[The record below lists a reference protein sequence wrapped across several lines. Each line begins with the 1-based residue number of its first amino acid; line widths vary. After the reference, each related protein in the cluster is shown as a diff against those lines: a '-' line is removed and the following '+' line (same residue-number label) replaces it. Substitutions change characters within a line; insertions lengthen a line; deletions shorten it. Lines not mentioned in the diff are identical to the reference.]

1 MLQKAGSYTVSG
13 SIHYVLELSWDPVRS
28 PQDLLEEEQRDGAC
42 ENLFKFKTCRC
53 TCLSFS

>member
-1 MLQKAGSYTVSG
+1 
-13 SIHYVLELSWDPVRS
+13 VLELSWNPVRS

-42 ENLFKFKTCRC
+42 ENLFKFKNCRC

>member
-1 MLQKAGSYTVSG
+1 MLQKAGSYTVG
-13 SIHYVLELSWDPVRS
+13 GLIHYVLELSWNPVRS

-42 ENLFKFKTCRC
+42 ENLFKFKNCRC